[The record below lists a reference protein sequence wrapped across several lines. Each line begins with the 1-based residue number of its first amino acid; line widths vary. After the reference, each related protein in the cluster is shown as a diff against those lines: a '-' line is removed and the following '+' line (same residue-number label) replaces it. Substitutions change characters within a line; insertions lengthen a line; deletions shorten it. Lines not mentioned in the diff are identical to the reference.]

1 VLGVDQ
7 LLVDRCVCPSCR
19 EPLSWTETHATCEK
33 CGQSYPIVDGIPVF
47 ALLEADDEHKR
58 EQVGFM
64 LDERS
69 EEWEI
74 ERPRGGPG
82 LYSWLM
88 EEKFRRSIDG
98 IEDRLPDAV
107 ALVACAGSGMD
118 AEFLAQRGA
127 RVIASDLSLGAVR
140 RARERARRHG
150 VSLIPLVADV
160 EGLPFGDGGV
170 DVSYVHDGLHHLHDP
185 EIGLREMARVAG
197 SATSVSEPARAMVTR
212 VAIRM
217 GIALEHEEVG
227 NRVERLDPDRVTDV
241 LRASG
246 MRVVAA
252 ERYAMFYRHEPGPA
266 MRLLSRRSL
275 LPAARASIE
284 GFNAVLGQIG
294 NKLAVRAVRDRAK
307 RNGSS

>member
-1 VLGVDQ
+1 
-7 LLVDRCVCPSCR
+7 
-19 EPLSWTETHATCEK
+19 
-33 CGQSYPIVDGIPVF
+33 
-47 ALLEADDEHKR
+47 
-58 EQVGFM
+58 
-64 LDERS
+64 
-69 EEWEI
+69 
-74 ERPRGGPG
+74 
-82 LYSWLM
+82 
-88 EEKFRRSIDG
+88 
-98 IEDRLPDAV
+98 
-107 ALVACAGSGMD
+107 
-118 AEFLAQRGA
+118 
-127 RVIASDLSLGAVR
+127 
-140 RARERARRHG
+140 
-150 VSLIPLVADV
+150 
-160 EGLPFGDGGV
+160 
-170 DVSYVHDGLHHLHDP
+170 
-185 EIGLREMARVAG
+185 
-197 SATSVSEPARAMVTR
+197 MVTR